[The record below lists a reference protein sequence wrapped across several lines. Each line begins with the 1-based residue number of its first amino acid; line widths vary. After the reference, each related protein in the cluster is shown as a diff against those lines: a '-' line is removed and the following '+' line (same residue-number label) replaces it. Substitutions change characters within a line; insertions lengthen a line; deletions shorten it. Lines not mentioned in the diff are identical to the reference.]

1 MKYDKEFI
9 DSFLLRGK
17 EGEFWDFKQEWH
29 DKIEDL
35 MKDIIC
41 FSNTVHDKDC
51 YIIFGVADDLTV
63 TGMEKPRKKQA
74 DILDAMSNLSF
85 AGSNSP
91 KISVEKVLY
100 DEIELDVL
108 VVYNQ
113 VKTPIFLERKYG
125 NMIQGCIYSRVGDR
139 NTPNNGN
146 AKIEIIEKLWKKR
159 FGLIKSPLE
168 DIFYTLENK
177 QDWILNE
184 EGNYYNKYRP
194 KYTMIREYSEF
205 QGAEDFYSY
214 VQINKRTSQY
224 IMKIMS
230 NNTIL
235 KSFSIVSLDSGRLSI
250 PKPESE
256 FIYFDSNPIDGIEY
270 IYYIKDSHI
279 ELLLRFMYDKT
290 DHEQNIAFRRLEKL
304 TLFFESENEKR
315 VFKEYI
321 ESNKDIIKKK
331 IDSRNDFDYIKTDCE
346 SLTKKYKY
354 SLRLS
359 IVLKQMLDEFRKVDY

>member
-74 DILDAMSNLSF
+74 DILDAMSKLIF

-100 DEIELDVL
+100 NEIELDVL

-113 VKTPIFLERKYG
+113 VKTPIFLETKYG

-146 AKIEIIEKLWKKR
+146 AKIEIIEKLWEKR
-159 FGLIKSPLE
+159 FGLTKSPLE
-168 DIFYTLENK
+168 YIFYTLENK
-177 QDWILNE
+177 QDWIKNE
-184 EGNYYNKYRP
+184 RGYYNKYRP
-194 KYTMIREYSEF
+194 EYTMVCDYQESERF
-205 QGAEDFYSY
+205 EEFYSY
-214 VQINKRTSQY
+214 TQINKKSSQY
-224 IMKIMS
+224 TMEIRDD
-230 NNTIL
+230 NTIL
-235 KSFSIVSLDSGRLSI
+235 DSFSIVSLDSGRLSI

-256 FIYFDSNPIDGIEY
+256 FIYLDKNLIEEIEY
-270 IYYIKDSHI
+270 LYYIKDSHT
-279 ELLLRFMYDKT
+279 ELLLRFMYDTT
-290 DHEQNIAFRRLEKL
+290 DHEQNSAFRRFEKIV
-304 TLFFESENEKR
+304 LFFESENEKH

-321 ESNKDIIKKK
+321 EANKDIIKKK

-346 SLTKKYKY
+346 SLTKKYKS

-359 IVLKQMLDEFRKVDY
+359 IVLKQMLDEFRKIYY